1 MRRLASSKLAVATA
15 SAVTATRDLHFPL
28 TRPPIEISYLDSDPL
43 EYALRIEA
51 RNFGLDDFQYMRELA
66 FVRINDNPTVGQ
78 WRALTPDERKFQ
90 WWGSDRQDFYSWFT
104 YRVLGKR
111 EHLYHK
117 GWN

>member
-1 MRRLASSKLAVATA
+1 MRRVFSGKAVAATM
-15 SAVTATRDLHFPL
+15 SAGAARELHFPL
-28 TRPPIEISYLDSDPL
+28 TKPPLEITYLDSDPL

-66 FVRINDNPTVGQ
+66 FVRINDNPSVGE
-78 WRALTPDERKFQ
+78 WRNLSAEERKFQ

-104 YRVLGKR
+104 YRLLGKR
-111 EHLYHK
+111 EHLYHR